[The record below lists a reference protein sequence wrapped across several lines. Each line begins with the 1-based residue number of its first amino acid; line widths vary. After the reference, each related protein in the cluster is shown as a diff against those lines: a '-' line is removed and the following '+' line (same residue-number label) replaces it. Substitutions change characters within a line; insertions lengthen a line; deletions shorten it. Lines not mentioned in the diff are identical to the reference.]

1 MKKEY
6 VRIDLLIEMAIL
18 SIGMLIGISLV
29 FWKLALVFKTGDLRH
44 KKRGAFLPHHK
55 PLMCYATLLR
65 LKSFIYF
72 NRNTIIAYILC

>member
-29 FWKLALVFKTGDLRH
+29 F
-44 KKRGAFLPHHK
+44 
-55 PLMCYATLLR
+55 
-65 LKSFIYF
+65 
-72 NRNTIIAYILC
+72 